1 MIDLWTLMA
10 SAICGAIC
18 WRIAAYRRRG
28 ARYRGGVSICA
39 YLLAAGTGCFAVSVC
54 LGMLTGRHVGAVSPF
69 LLLVLG
75 VLLLL
80 VQRARGNVAAVLEVH
95 SD

>member
-18 WRIAAYRRRG
+18 WRIASYQRHG
-28 ARYRGGVSICA
+28 ARYRGGVSLCA
-39 YLLAAGTGCFAVSVC
+39 YLLAAGSGCFAVSVC
-54 LGMLTGRHVGAVSPF
+54 LGVLTGREVGGVSPF
-69 LLLVLG
+69 LILVLG

-80 VQRARGNVAAVLEVH
+80 VHRARGNVAAVLQVEK
-95 SD
+95 